1 MVWRAFSK
9 GLASC
14 CFHDVTKL
22 FAVSNSPSPLC
33 QSLLWQQTLSHLSH
47 KQKKLLE
54 HFPEMKIIHE
64 SLPIY
69 IDFLEK
75 KIVIDGMLLSQN
87 ILSV

>member
-1 MVWRAFSK
+1 
-9 GLASC
+9 
-14 CFHDVTKL
+14 
-22 FAVSNSPSPLC
+22 
-33 QSLLWQQTLSHLSH
+33 
-47 KQKKLLE
+47 
-54 HFPEMKIIHE
+54 MKIIHE